1 MLHFYQQQAEAQIT
15 PGKLFEEIPMLK
27 FRAEQKNC
35 PVDKEPLHVVKT
47 GERTIKAIGIGTFKA
62 HHTMLYCKHHPELGF
77 WCSEEIAQLVPANN
91 NVAYNVIV
99 EVGKLR
105 FMENRQVDEIQE
117 MLFNKHAVD
126 VSTSEIELL
135 IDKFIFYVAAVHQ
148 KSIQLIKE
156 QIKTQGGYILHL
168 DATCEGDSPK
178 LVSSVDSVSGFVLY
192 SAKLTSE
199 NKDDIAGFLKQI
211 NIYFGCPHAVVSDMS
226 KGIQA
231 AVIEVFGNIPHYLCH
246 FHFLAAIGKLLF
258 EKEHTALRK
267 ALSKAGISGKLKA
280 IRRNMIKN
288 FDTLSID
295 EIEKYLAAPEKLGK
309 TSEATEMLVYYQI
322 LWILDHSSEGNGYGF
337 PFDQR
342 YLNFYERLQ
351 VAQAM
356 VDEVKSYYS
365 TTADHDAIVWKLYH
379 LIQPIV
385 GDTTLKTT
393 VALFKTK
400 LSIFSQLR
408 QALGV
413 APESTSKGLRQNY
426 DTASFQQLEQIRTA
440 VDRFMRTLEQ
450 QIKQTKDKAL
460 RANFT
465 SVKER
470 ILKYWD
476 KLFADPFIV
485 EVNGEKKM
493 FFIHRTNN
501 IMEQQFRLFAY
512 SYRRVHGNRS
522 VRRNLENI
530 PEYLPLVA
538 NLKNPDYV
546 KLVFED
552 ESKMAKKFSE
562 IDVEIIRIMALEH
575 HSKKKNLIS
584 TKTKRK
590 VLRQAQF
597 KKQLKTAFAAVAR

>member
-1 MLHFYQQQAEAQIT
+1 LYSYQQQAEAQIA
-15 PGKLFEEIPMLK
+15 PGKLFEEIPKLK

-35 PVDKEPLHVVKT
+35 PIDKEPLHVQKT
-47 GERTIKAIGIGTFKA
+47 GERTIKSIGIGTFKA
-62 HHTMLYCKHHPELGF
+62 HYTILHCKHHPELGF
-77 WCSEEIAQLVPANN
+77 WYSEELAQIVPANN

-117 MLFNKHAVD
+117 ILFNKHD
-126 VSTSEIELL
+126 VILSVSEIELL

-148 KSIQLIKE
+148 KNIHLIKE
-156 QIKTQGGYILHL
+156 QIKAQGGYILHL

-178 LVSSVDSVSGFVLY
+178 LISSVDSVSGFVLY
-192 SAKLTSE
+192 SAKISSE
-199 NKDDIAGFLKQI
+199 NKDEIAAFLGQI
-211 NIYFGCPHAVVSDMS
+211 NLYFGRPHAVVSDMS
-226 KGIQA
+226 KAIQS
-231 AVIEVFGNIPHYLCH
+231 AVNEVFGNIPHYICH

-280 IRRNMIKN
+280 IRRNMSKN
-288 FDTLSID
+288 FVALSIENIEEYLATPDTL
-295 EIEKYLAAPEKLGK
+295 GK
-309 TSEATEMLVYYQI
+309 KTEATEMLVYYLV
-322 LWILDHSSEGNGYGF
+322 LWILDHPSDGNGYGF

-351 VAQAM
+351 AAQTLLK
-356 VDEVKSYYS
+356 EIKTYYS
-365 TTADHDAIVWKLYH
+365 TSTDNDAMVWKLYH
-379 LIQPIV
+379 LIQTIV
-385 GDTTLKTT
+385 ADSALKST

-400 LSIFSQLR
+400 LSVFTLLR
-408 QALGV
+408 QALAV
-413 APESTSKGLRQNY
+413 APEKASKGLRQNSEN
-426 DTASFQQLEQIRTA
+426 ASLQQLEKIKIA
-440 VDRFMRTLEQ
+440 VESFMQNLELK
-450 QIKQTKDKAL
+450 IKKTNEKPL
-460 RANFT
+460 RKSFT

-470 ILKYWD
+470 IFLYWD
-476 KLFADPFIV
+476 RLFADPFMV

-501 IMEQQFRLFAY
+501 IMEQQFRFFAY

-546 KLVFED
+546 KLIFVD
-552 ESKMAKKFSE
+552 ETKMAKKFSE
-562 IDVEIIRIMALEH
+562 IDVKIIRTMVTKH
-575 HSKKKNLIS
+575 HNNKKNLV
-584 TKTKRK
+584 TNKTKRK
-590 VLRQAQF
+590 VLRQTQF
-597 KKQLKTAFAAVAR
+597 KNQLKIAFAAVAG